1 MYIRS
6 IIKQLIVLSVILFIT
21 NNIFAQII
29 SLDAD
34 KVKPIDYPVG
44 NLDTAYIFCAEDEFD
59 FPANLTAKTPMGVSS
74 SFKWEKYDE
83 TIASFVD
90 YGTVNPNDTLES
102 TIRNLQ
108 NGLYR
113 VTINGGGV
121 EMSYR
126 KWVFNNWIKVT
137 ETSLPDSLSNCI
149 EYKVFADTSFASLFY
164 YDVNSNARHSLRNP
178 EIKFKFRWYENNELV
193 ASSLNFTGTPKASD
207 TPIKLKLV
215 VIDEFNCQGEGTVD
229 YNSKVPE
236 TAFDYDP
243 KGGEAVLNVTFV
255 NNSINWDSVYWHFY
269 KDMNIIKKESE
280 ENEGEVIDSI
290 DFVLTDE
297 SPVYE
302 FEKTGEYRIMVSTVK
317 INSTGNC
324 YDTLYMEPG
333 EFILVDTSLVVLPN
347 VFTPNGD
354 GINDVY
360 VVESR
365 SLKSMTIKIYN
376 RWGGLVHNWSYSNIR
391 SSDYTIQHS
400 VWDGKIGGRMASPGV
415 YFIVVRAKGRDD
427 KERNQNGYIHLFRS
441 KD

>member
-149 EYKVFADTSFASLFY
+149 EYKVFPDTSFASLFY
-164 YDVNSNARHSLRNP
+164 
-178 EIKFKFRWYENNELV
+178 
-193 ASSLNFTGTPKASD
+193 
-207 TPIKLKLV
+207 
-215 VIDEFNCQGEGTVD
+215 
-229 YNSKVPE
+229 
-236 TAFDYDP
+236 
-243 KGGEAVLNVTFV
+243 
-255 NNSINWDSVYWHFY
+255 
-269 KDMNIIKKESE
+269 
-280 ENEGEVIDSI
+280 
-290 DFVLTDE
+290 
-297 SPVYE
+297 
-302 FEKTGEYRIMVSTVK
+302 
-317 INSTGNC
+317 
-324 YDTLYMEPG
+324 
-333 EFILVDTSLVVLPN
+333 
-347 VFTPNGD
+347 
-354 GINDVY
+354 
-360 VVESR
+360 
-365 SLKSMTIKIYN
+365 
-376 RWGGLVHNWSYSNIR
+376 
-391 SSDYTIQHS
+391 
-400 VWDGKIGGRMASPGV
+400 
-415 YFIVVRAKGRDD
+415 
-427 KERNQNGYIHLFRS
+427 
-441 KD
+441 